1 MKKVIA
7 PFLLSGLLCLG
18 FQAST
23 AQSLGDLLN
32 SAKGASGKG
41 KTNTKTST
49 SSNNNVNNNTNP
61 DGNKNS
67 LLGAG
72 LSNTDIASGLKEAL
86 KIGAQNASK
95 QLSAPGGYLQNAAIK
110 ILLPPE
116 AQKVEQTLRSMGMGS
131 IVDKAIVSMNRA
143 AEDAAVKAAPIFIDA
158 ITSISIQD
166 GLNILR
172 AGNFGA
178 TNYLKGKTTGALTA
192 AFSPVIKQSLDKV
205 GAPTLWNKV
214 FSTYN
219 KLSPTKVNPDLSG
232 YVTERALSGLFT
244 TIGNEESKIRS
255 NPAAQV
261 TGLLQKVFGN

>member
-1 MKKVIA
+1 MKKLIA

-18 FQAST
+18 FQQSD
-23 AQSLGDLLN
+23 AQNLGDLLN
-32 SAKGASGKG
+32 AATGKN
-41 KTNTKTST
+41 KST
-49 SSNNNVNNNTNP
+49 SKTGNANSNAGNANNNVNPN
-61 DGNKNS
+61 GNKNS

-72 LSNTDIASGLKEAL
+72 LSNTDIAGGLKEAL
-86 KIGAQNASK
+86 KIGAQNAAK

-116 AQKVEQTLRSMGMGS
+116 AQKVEQTLRSLGLGS

-143 AEDAAVKAAPIFIDA
+143 AEDAAVKSAPIFIDA

-166 GLNILR
+166 GVNILR

-178 TNYLKGKTTGALTA
+178 TNYLKGKTTGALTS

-205 GAPTLWNKV
+205 NAPALWNKV

-219 KLSPTKVNPDLSG
+219 KLSPTKVNPDLTG

-261 TGLLQKVFGN
+261 TSLLQKVFGN